1 MRRRPSMNLEA
12 GLYKTPDLGLAACR
26 TVRSTFLLL
35 ISLWYFCYSSPNR
48 LRHFLTLMS
57 GMRDPC
63 PVPVQSLDE
72 LSGQRGDSQVDEGWG
87 AALFH
92 TPRVRDGPIGGKK
105 FFFRLHSLNVQ
116 KCL

>member
-12 GLYKTPDLGLAACR
+12 GLYKTPDLGLTACR

-48 LRHFLTLMS
+48 LRHFLTVMS
-57 GMRDPC
+57 GMRDPS
-63 PVPVQSLDE
+63 PVPVPSLDE

-87 AALFH
+87 QLSF
-92 TPRVRDGPIGGKK
+92 TPPESGMVLLEEKSS
-105 FFFRLHSLNVQ
+105 FSVYTA
-116 KCL
+116 